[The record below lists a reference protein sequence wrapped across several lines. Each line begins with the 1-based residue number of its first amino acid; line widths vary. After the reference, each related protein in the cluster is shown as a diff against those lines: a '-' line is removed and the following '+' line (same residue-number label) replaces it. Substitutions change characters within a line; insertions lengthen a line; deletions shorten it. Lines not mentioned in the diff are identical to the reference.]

1 MGFVTRIIDKDKADL
16 AITYLRDHIEYLAD
30 LENVPASKRKRYLVG
45 EFDGAVFSINVF
57 IEHLQKYEV
66 TYPQS
71 SQIAMYLEFRKRCL
85 HLCEHTQ
92 EVRDS
97 IHQLDDLFDYFNSNS
112 GI

>member
-1 MGFVTRIIDKDKADL
+1 MGFLTRKIDSKKADL
-16 AITYLRDHIEYLAD
+16 AIKHLRDHIEYLAD

-45 EFDGAVFSINVF
+45 EFDDAVFSINVF
-57 IEHLQKYEV
+57 IDELQKGEV

-71 SQIAMYLEFRKRCL
+71 SQIAMYLEFRKRYL
-85 HLCEHTQ
+85 HFCEQTQ